1 VITTYLVTALIDGNP
16 YRTQDYA
23 IRARSAWAAGWLYRQ
38 LHPMATLTCVRLAP
52 EHRQEG

>member
-23 IRARSAWAAGWLYRQ
+23 IRARSAWAAEWLYRQ
-38 LHPMATLTCVRLAP
+38 LHPMATLTCVGLAP